1 MITIQELANALYG
14 VWRFMKFDHRA
25 IDYFENSVS
34 AFWKSFLAA
43 LFLAPFQ
50 VIEQISEYTRLE
62 TPPSA
67 IAYSLIEALQ
77 YIVLWLAFPYAAL
90 WIADRLE
97 RYPNYLR
104 YITAYNWFQ
113 IPIGLVSFIII
124 MFANVGLVS
133 DASTSYMLTLIL
145 TLFILYA
152 AFIAFSGLDIGPWV
166 AFAIVA
172 VDILVSLLIVS
183 LGSGTYG

>member
-1 MITIQELANALYG
+1 MIKTQEVANALYG

-50 VIEQISEYTRLE
+50 VIEQIVEYNRLE
-62 TPPSA
+62 TPPGA
-67 IAYSLIEALQ
+67 IAYSMIESLQ

-90 WIADRLE
+90 WIADQLD
-97 RYPNYLR
+97 RYPNYFR

-113 IPIGLVSFIII
+113 IPIGLASFTII
-124 MFANVGLVS
+124 MLANMGLVS
-133 DASTSYMLTLIL
+133 DVSTSYMLTLIVI
-145 TLFILYA
+145 LFILYA

-172 VDILVSLLIVS
+172 IDIFVSVLIVGLS
-183 LGSGTYG
+183 SAT